1 MPYSIIHSG
10 RGYKVHSVHGAVLSK
25 HPLTLSVA
33 KSQKKAVE
41 LSELRK
47 EGKIPPLPLHHHH
60 RSHTHHPHH

>member
-10 RGYKVHSVHGAVLSK
+10 RGYKVHSIHGAVLSK
-25 HPLTLSVA
+25 HPLTLENA
-33 KSQKKAVE
+33 KAQKKAVE

-47 EGKIPPLPLHHHH
+47 EGKIPMPSHHHH

>member
-1 MPYSIIHSG
+1 MPYSIVHSG

-33 KSQKKAVE
+33 KAQKKAVE
-41 LSELRK
+41 LTELRK
-47 EGKIPPLPLHHHH
+47 EGRVPSHHHH